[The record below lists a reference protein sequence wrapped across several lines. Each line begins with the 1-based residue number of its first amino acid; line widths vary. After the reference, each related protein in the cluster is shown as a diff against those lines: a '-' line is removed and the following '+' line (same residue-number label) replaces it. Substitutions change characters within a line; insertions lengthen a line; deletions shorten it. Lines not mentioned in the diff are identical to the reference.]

1 MCEQYASGL
10 IGFHPQVAVLGFL
23 AFALLAEPSWLSK
36 RAATEAA
43 GALSAGE
50 VFKHIGSDIGVDVFY
65 RVEKQSVH
73 GYHLYEIDPSRR
85 MRRTMNTDMQ
95 SLRPCHCAPG
105 LRRRR

>member
-1 MCEQYASGL
+1 MCEQYAGRL
-10 IGFHPQVAVLGFL
+10 ISLYPQLSVLCLFTGAHF
-23 AFALLAEPSWLSK
+23 AEPAWLRK
-36 RAATEAA
+36 RATPEAVAT
-43 GALSAGE
+43 LSAGE

-65 RVEKQSVH
+65 RVEKQAVH

-95 SLRPCHCAPG
+95 SLRPCQFAPA